1 MTIYK
6 KTQRIIRMKA
16 SSTKVRVRVLETL
29 LAVIAALILLEDVN
43 PLIMK
48 DIFRK
53 ISGERC
59 DDKTLGWICPREN
72 VHPGVLLPSQKNEIS

>member
-59 DDKTLGWICPREN
+59 DDKTLG
-72 VHPGVLLPSQKNEIS
+72 